1 MHKDVERLEKITDR
15 FSKIGSGG
23 KLKEADLNATV
34 KVVLDYLEL
43 RISNKVKIHFTDAED
58 MLIKHNPSLI
68 EWVIENITKNAV
80 DAMEAD
86 TTFLEKVKE
95 EDLPKELKGK
105 SKEEQQKYIKEKAEE
120 RDKIQAE
127 IGRLG
132 VEREKYIQEEMKKRN
147 ETGKTDDFGSA
158 VAKSLKEKAKSLGY
172 E

>member
-1 MHKDVERLEKITDR
+1 
-15 FSKIGSGG
+15 
-23 KLKEADLNATV
+23 
-34 KVVLDYLEL
+34 
-43 RISNKVKIHFTDAED
+43 
-58 MLIKHNPSLI
+58 
-68 EWVIENITKNAV
+68 
-80 DAMEAD
+80 MEAD

-105 SKEEQQKYIKEKAEE
+105 SKEEQQKYIKEKGEE

-147 ETGKTDDFGSA
+147 ESGKTDDFGSA